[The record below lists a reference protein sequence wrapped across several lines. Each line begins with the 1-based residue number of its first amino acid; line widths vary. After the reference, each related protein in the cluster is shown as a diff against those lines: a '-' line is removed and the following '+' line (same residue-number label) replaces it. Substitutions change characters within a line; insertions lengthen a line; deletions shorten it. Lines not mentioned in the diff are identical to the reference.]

1 MRTKNA
7 MQLKARVNARA
18 REAGIPAQSLM
29 QSYLFERL
37 LERLSKSKW
46 RDNVIIKGGMLIS
59 SLVGVASRTTMD
71 LDTTIM
77 GFTLTHESAEKIF
90 SEVAE
95 VDANDDWSF
104 ELDHTEDIRETDD
117 YPGIRVYLKAMY
129 PPMAVP
135 LKIDVTTGDSIT
147 PGPVAYDYPLL
158 FDEGSV
164 GLMSYPLETVLAEKL
179 ETVVSRGVANTR
191 PRDFY
196 DIHLL
201 WKTRGG
207 EYEIPTLREAL
218 EHTCAKRGSVRMVAR
233 WRLVLDE
240 VATDKAMLAQWGR
253 YAKKNPLCSR
263 HRADA
268 VLRDGKRDP
277 GRTRIIPHASW
288 LPDSSTKML
297 SSRTV
302 LLDKKSA
309 GENVPGTR
317 KPS

>member
-7 MQLKARVNARA
+7 MQLKARINARA

-90 SEVAE
+90 SEVAA

-207 EYEIPTLREAL
+207 ECEIPTLREAL

-253 YAKKNPLCSR
+253 YAKKNPY
-263 HRADA
+263 
-268 VLRDGKRDP
+268 
-277 GRTRIIPHASW
+277 T
-288 LPDSSTKML
+288 
-297 SSRTV
+297 
-302 LLDKKSA
+302 A
-309 GENVPGTR
+309 GIELMQCCETA
-317 KPS
+317 KEILAALE

>member
-7 MQLKARVNARA
+7 MQLKARINARA

-59 SLVGVASRTTMD
+59 SIVGVASRTTMD

-77 GFTLTHESAEKIF
+77 GFTLTHESAERIF
-90 SEVAE
+90 SEVAA

-117 YPGIRVYLKAMY
+117 YPGIRVYLKAVY

-207 EYEIPTLREAL
+207 ECEIPTLREAL
-218 EHTCAKRGSVRMVAR
+218 GRTCVKRGSVRMVAR

-240 VATDKAMLAQWGR
+240 VATDKAMLTQWGR
-253 YAKKNPLCSR
+253 YAKKNPYAAGIELMQCCET
-263 HRADA
+263 A
-268 VLRDGKRDP
+268 KE
-277 GRTRIIPHASW
+277 I
-288 LPDSSTKML
+288 LPAL
-297 SSRTV
+297 
-302 LLDKKSA
+302 
-309 GENVPGTR
+309 E
-317 KPS
+317 

>member
-7 MQLKARVNARA
+7 MQLKARINARA

-117 YPGIRVYLKAMY
+117 YPGIRVYLKAVY

-158 FDEGSV
+158 FDGGSV

-207 EYEIPTLREAL
+207 ECEIPTLREAL

-253 YAKKNPLCSR
+253 YVKKNPY
-263 HRADA
+263 A
-268 VLRDGKRDP
+268 
-277 GRTRIIPHASW
+277 
-288 LPDSSTKML
+288 
-297 SSRTV
+297 
-302 LLDKKSA
+302 A
-309 GENVPGTR
+309 GIELMQCCETA
-317 KPS
+317 KEILAALE